1 MAFEYLDLPFFPEG
15 FLKAQMDK
23 LLEPPQKNR
32 EIKDP
37 FSALIE
43 GHSSGGYDSWVE
55 RETARALNKS
65 LTNRL
70 GAFHQEVIGALPGW
84 SSTGAHGDAYD
95 VIHEEP
101 FGPRNRPAVAE
112 VKAKYNTMNS
122 NGAERCYGNFL
133 SLRKHSK
140 YKNFDCYLIQMIQR
154 HPINQPWVP
163 NQKSYGK
170 LDHIRVIGAPEV
182 FTLSTGNPDAFGE
195 FVRAFEQYL
204 IEYYGSSPD
213 HKLREV
219 INQAFPTISL

>member
-1 MAFEYLDLPFFPEG
+1 
-15 FLKAQMDK
+15 MDR
-23 LLEPPQKNR
+23 LLAPPLKNR

-43 GHSSGGYDSWVE
+43 GYSSGGYDSWVE

-84 SSTGAHGDAYD
+84 KSTGPHGDAYD
-95 VIHEEP
+95 VIHEGP

-122 NGAERCYGNFL
+122 NGAERVYNNFL

-140 YKNFDCYLIQMIQR
+140 FKEYDCYLIQMIQK
-154 HPINQPWVP
+154 HPVNEPWVP

-182 FTLSTGNPDAFGE
+182 FAISIGDPNAFSE
-195 FVRAFEQYL
+195 FMRAFEQYL
-204 IEYYGSSPD
+204 IEFYNCEPD
-213 HKLREV
+213 KKLGDV
-219 INQAFPTISL
+219 ISQAFPTVNLNPEAN